1 MTPTDKPTPARPVR
15 IGGLMRCCLDRPRAV
30 SREGPPMT
38 DDKPTPA
45 AWQQYRRKQ
54 IAELRPFVVG
64 ENLSWGKVSISAE
77 DVKAGSPKPGD
88 MIARNPKNHDD
99 QWLVA
104 ADYFAD
110 NFEPL
115 SEPTPAS
122 PSAEPPY
129 ESEHDIGEQLSLDT
143 QCVHNFALTRWDCLR
158 CTVAAAERA
167 AASKARAEVER
178 LREERDATKAS
189 AEAWEW
195 TTRRNADAADAL
207 RTQLEEARELLRDFR
222 DNHDCDEDAHRYR
235 NEDTQCRCCMA
246 GAFLAAYPAEPPAP
260 EACSHGISFA
270 VDCPA
275 CTAIYYNTPAPEEP
289 KP

>member
-38 DDKPTPA
+38 DDKADPGSLAAVPT
-45 AWQQYRRKQ
+45 Q
-54 IAELRPFVVG
+54 
-64 ENLSWGKVSISAE
+64 
-77 DVKAGSPKPGD
+77 
-88 MIARNPKNHDD
+88 
-99 QWLVA
+99 
-104 ADYFAD
+104 ADCR
-110 NFEPL
+110 
-115 SEPTPAS
+115 AS

-246 GAFLAAYPAEPPAP
+246 AAFLAAYPAEPPAP

-289 KP
+289 R